1 MLSGAMGSIT
11 HMTLVQVLVF
21 SALIVAVDPVA
32 VSCRFPFPQS
42 TLFFPQFSLHRLL
55 FSFSTVR
62 EAVAFMHMHVCVC
75 VCVSL
80 AYMSDMCM
88 SMS

>member
-42 TLFFPQFSLHRLL
+42 TLFFRQFSLHMLL
-55 FSFSTVR
+55 FSFSNVR
-62 EAVAFMHMHVCVC
+62 EAVAFMHMHVC